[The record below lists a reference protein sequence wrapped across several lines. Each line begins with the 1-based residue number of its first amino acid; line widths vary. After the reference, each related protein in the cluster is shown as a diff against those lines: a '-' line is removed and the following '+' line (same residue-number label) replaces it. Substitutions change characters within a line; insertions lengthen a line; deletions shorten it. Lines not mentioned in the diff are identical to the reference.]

1 VQCGSLDK
9 SEFMADTKQTAN
21 TTDFVIR
28 FVLKR
33 LLRSC
38 LSAFITCANLTEC
51 NECKM
56 SLRLDAL
63 CHMPTLVAVLS
74 KAYVCSRSIAGIAGS
89 NPVEDLDVRLS
100 WRLRPL

>member
-1 VQCGSLDK
+1 
-9 SEFMADTKQTAN
+9 MADTKQTAN

-33 LLRSC
+33 LLPSC
-38 LSAFITCANLTEC
+38 LSAFIKCANVTEC

-56 SLRLDAL
+56 PLRLDGR
-63 CHMPTLVAVLS
+63 CHTLILETVIS

-89 NPVEDLDVRLS
+89 NPVEDLDVRPL
-100 WRLRPL
+100 WR

>member
-9 SEFMADTKQTAN
+9 SEFMADTKQTAD
-21 TTDFVIR
+21 TTDFLNRV
-28 FVLKR
+28 VLKR

-38 LSAFITCANLTEC
+38 LSDFIKCANVTEC

-56 SLRLDAL
+56 SLCLDAR
-63 CHMPTLVAVLS
+63 CHMSILLAVLS

-89 NPVEDLDVRLS
+89 NPVKELDFRLL
-100 WRLRPL
+100 WR